1 MAADGLSVS
10 SIMTQP
16 NNFLASSGSP
26 SRLSFLISDQTSSKA
41 LSSALLD
48 FSPATL
54 VIFKIIAD
62 NTDQKKWT
70 RLTNT
75 L

>member
-1 MAADGLSVS
+1 
-10 SIMTQP
+10 
-16 NNFLASSGSP
+16 
-26 SRLSFLISDQTSSKA
+26 ISDQTSSKA
-41 LSSALLD
+41 LSSALLQ

-54 VIFKIIAD
+54 VIFKITAD

-70 RLTNT
+70 HLTNT